1 LYAYIRCPVFSNF
14 YLFLSFLSL
23 GRIVLSDHVVQIL
36 LCCTCLCNTHYLKLP
51 IVNKELIINAA
62 PSGVEIALLEDKK
75 LVELHN
81 EKADANFA
89 VGDLYLGKVKKL
101 IPGLNAA
108 FIDVGFEKDA
118 FLHYTDLSP
127 YARSLLKFTQLCVAD
142 KNPGVFDFSKF
153 NVEPE
158 IIKTGKINE
167 VLSGKPNILVQIL
180 KEPIAAKGPRLSCE
194 LSLPGRFVVIT
205 PFNDIVAV
213 SKKIHSADERKRLQK
228 IIESIKVKNFG
239 VIVRTAAEGK
249 NTAELHDDLLT
260 LVETWKTI
268 QKNLKGAQPPAKILS
283 EQDKT
288 TSILRDLLN
297 EDFNRVII
305 NDKNIYNDIKSYI
318 QKIAPDKA
326 DIVSFHSNGTAVFDQ
341 FGISKQVKSSFGK
354 TVNLNSGAYIIIE
367 HTEALH
373 VIDVN
378 SGYKSVSNNQEE
390 NALETNME
398 AAEEIAR
405 QLRLRDIGGIIVV
418 DFIDMKLPE
427 NKRKLQEAMEKF
439 MLSDRAKHAVL
450 PISKFGLMQITR
462 QRMRPEVNINT
473 SEICPSCNGTGK
485 ITSSFLLEDE
495 IEKRLHYLV
504 THQHKNL
511 TIVVHPV
518 VYSHLTKGIF
528 NNIRRKWQ
536 RKLKTPI
543 KVKANADYYFTEFK
557 FFDANDEEIKF

>member
-1 LYAYIRCPVFSNF
+1 M
-14 YLFLSFLSL
+14 
-23 GRIVLSDHVVQIL
+23 
-36 LCCTCLCNTHYLKLP
+36 
-51 IVNKELIINAA
+51 NKELIINAA
-62 PSGVEIALLEDKK
+62 PGGVEIALLEDKK
-75 LVELHN
+75 LVELHH

-127 YARSLLKFTQLCVAD
+127 YARSILKFTQQSITD
-142 KNPGVFDFSKF
+142 KSPSISDFSKF
-153 NVEPE
+153 EVEPE

-167 VLSGKPNILVQIL
+167 VLGGKPSILVQIL

-194 LSLPGRFVVIT
+194 ISLPGRFVVIT
-205 PFNDIVAV
+205 PFNDVVAV
-213 SKKIHSADERKRLQK
+213 SKKIHSSEERKRLQK
-228 IIESIKVKNFG
+228 IVEAIKPKNFG

-249 NTAELHDDLLT
+249 KTAELHEDLET
-260 LVETWKTI
+260 LVNTWKSI
-268 QKNLKGAQPPAKILS
+268 QFNLKGSEAPAKVLS

-288 TSILRDLLN
+288 KSMLRDLLN
-297 EDFNRVII
+297 EDFNRII
-305 NDKNIYNDIKSYI
+305 TNDKNIFNDTKSYI
-318 QKIAPDKA
+318 QKIAPDKTE
-326 DIVSFHSNGTAVFDQ
+326 IVSHHHNGVPIFDQ
-341 FGISKQVKSSFGK
+341 LGITKQVKSSFGK
-354 TVNLNSGAYIIIE
+354 TVNLPSGAYLIIE

-390 NALETNME
+390 NAVQTNLE

-427 NKRKLQEAMEKF
+427 NKRKLQEAMESF
-439 MLSDRAKHAVL
+439 MLPDRSKHAVL
-450 PISKFGLMQITR
+450 PVSKFGLMQITR

-473 SEICPSCNGTGK
+473 SEICPSCNGSGK
-485 ITSSFLLEDE
+485 VSSTLLIEDE

-504 THQHKNL
+504 SHQHKNL
-511 TIVVHPV
+511 TLHVHPI
-518 VYSHLTKGIF
+518 VYSHLTKGWF
-528 NNIRRKWQ
+528 SIRRKWQ
-536 RKLKTPI
+536 RKFKTPI
-543 KVKANADYYFTEFK
+543 KVKPNSEYYLTEIHY
-557 FFDANDEEIKF
+557 FDSNDEEIKL